1 MYGTNPAQLQLQQ
14 TGKLARCKVGILI
27 RELSDDDDDY
37 ENDEN
42 SDNDGDNMILSPS
55 SMQGDSAAPWHKDF
69 DGYLYS
75 KDRLGEMSIIEWW
88 GVHIFLYIIISAK
101 RLPLWWYL

>member
-1 MYGTNPAQLQLQQ
+1 MYGTNPAQPQLRR
-14 TGKLARCKVGILI
+14 TGKLARCKVGII
-27 RELSDDDDDY
+27 IQKLSDDDDDDDY

-42 SDNDGDNMILSPS
+42 GDNDGDNTILSPS

-75 KDRLGEMSIIEWW
+75 KDWLGEMSIIE
-88 GVHIFLYIIISAK
+88 
-101 RLPLWWYL
+101 